1 MPKTRKNTKKGVI
14 NSECVSVSQT
24 SVVAPSA
31 TGSSINA
38 GNCGA
43 VSPMTSPASGSR
55 HSLGASA
62 NMALQNAIYTLWL
75 LKIIYYRMAT
85 NNSFYINK
93 ISFKNI
99 RS

>member
-62 NMALQNAIYTLWL
+62 NMALQNAINTLTKKYFFHL
-75 LKIIYYRMAT
+75 Y
-85 NNSFYINK
+85 
-93 ISFKNI
+93 
-99 RS
+99 